1 MWTEHVWIL
10 SFVSVLA
17 GNFSHWLFILEMFL
31 CRSIRAL
38 CNSWDTF
45 AKIAV
50 GEKVCDQLSSKK
62 RKVLPDSSDV
72 QAPCLIPSLEKAHSS
87 LENRGTDRNN
97 GLEYQQAE
105 HQFNRAEKCLF
116 SLKDSIESLHQKKLF
131 PYNPEALL
139 KRYLQLRFF
148 CSLFRLVFVTYVK
161 PLFYVV
167 CHLVYICTLTSCS
180 FKISTS
186 WSIPL
191 CSSLHI
197 HIPKWT
203 VSSEC
208 LLILLYLVGLVCSLT
223 RFQHMCFETE
233 KQDHPE

>member
-72 QAPCLIPSLEKAHSS
+72 PAPCLIPSLEKARSS
-87 LENRGTDRNN
+87 LENRGTDRYN

-161 PLFYVV
+161 PLFMWYVI
-167 CHLVYICTLTSCS
+167 LYIFVLWHHVRWRSLPVEAFLFAVHFIFTYPSEQFPVNAYWYYFIWL
-180 FKISTS
+180 I
-186 WSIPL
+186 WSA
-191 CSSLHI
+191 
-197 HIPKWT
+197 
-203 VSSEC
+203 V
-208 LLILLYLVGLVCSLT
+208 
-223 RFQHMCFETE
+223 
-233 KQDHPE
+233 